1 MENKHPKIFLI
12 SGKAQAGKD
21 TTAKLIKEELEKK
34 DLNVINLQYSS
45 YIKEYAKKISGWD
58 GSEETKPRELLQT
71 LGTDIIRK
79 ELGADFFVKKLVE
92 DIKVYSF
99 FYDIITISDVRLK
112 IEIDIPR
119 NKFDNIYAIRI
130 VRPNFDNGLTEEQK
144 NHPTE
149 IDLDD
154 YENFDYVLVND
165 GTIPDLGVKV
175 KNMLE
180 EVQHES

>member
-1 MENKHPKIFLI
+1 MENKCPKIFLI

-21 TTAKLIKEELEKK
+21 TTAGLIKEILEEKGLK
-34 DLNVINLQYSS
+34 VVNLQYSS

-58 GSEETKPRELLQT
+58 GNEATKPRELLQV

-79 ELGADFFVKKLVE
+79 ELGKDFFVKKLVE

-119 NKFDNIYAIRI
+119 NKFDNIYALRI
-130 VRPNFDNGLTEEQK
+130 IRPNFDNGLSEEQK
-144 NHPTE
+144 MHPTE

-154 YENFDYVLVND
+154 YENFDYILTND
-165 GTIPDLGVKV
+165 GTIPDLGKKV
-175 KNMLE
+175 LKMLE

>member
-1 MENKHPKIFLI
+1 MESKCPKIFLI

-21 TTAKLIKEELEKK
+21 TTANLIKNELEPKGLK
-34 DLNVINLQYSS
+34 VINLQYSS

-58 GSEETKPRELLQT
+58 GSEETKPRELLQV

-79 ELGADFFVKKLVE
+79 ELGDDFFVKKLVE

-119 NKFDNIYAIRI
+119 NKFDNIYALRI
-130 VRPNFDNGLTEEQK
+130 VRPNFDNGLSEEEK
-144 NHPTE
+144 AHPTE

-154 YENFDYVLVND
+154 YEKFDFILTND
-165 GTIPDLGVKV
+165 GTIPDLGEKV
-175 KNMLE
+175 SNMLE

>member
-1 MENKHPKIFLI
+1 MESKCPKIFLI

-21 TTAKLIKEELEKK
+21 TTATLIKKEYEKLGLK
-34 DLNVINLQYSS
+34 VINLQYSS

-58 GSEETKPRELLQT
+58 GLEETKPRELLQI

-79 ELGADFFVKKLVE
+79 EFGKDFFVKKLIE

-119 NKFDNIYAIRI
+119 NKFDNIYALRI
-130 VRPNFDNGLTEEQK
+130 IRPNFDNGLTEEEK
-144 NHPTE
+144 KHPTE

-154 YENFDYVLVND
+154 YENFDFILTND
-165 GTIPDLGVKV
+165 GTIPDLGLKV
-175 KNMLE
+175 INMIE

>member
-1 MENKHPKIFLI
+1 MKSKCSKIFLI

-21 TTAKLIKEELEKK
+21 TTAGFIKKNLELKGLK
-34 DLNVINLQYSS
+34 VINLQYSS

-58 GSEETKPRELLQT
+58 GREETKPRELLQI

-79 ELGADFFVKKLVE
+79 ELGSDFFVKKLVE
-92 DIKVYSF
+92 DIKVYSYF
-99 FYDIITISDVRLK
+99 FDIITISDVRLK

-119 NKFDNIYAIRI
+119 NKFNNIYAIRI
-130 VRPNFDNGLTEEQK
+130 VRPNFDNGLSEEQK
-144 NHPTE
+144 KHQTE

-154 YENFDYVLVND
+154 YDKFDYVLIND
-165 GTIPDLGVKV
+165 GTISDLDKKV
-175 KNMLE
+175 SKMLE

>member
-1 MENKHPKIFLI
+1 MKSKCSKIFLI

-21 TTAKLIKEELEKK
+21 TTAGFIKKNLELKGLK
-34 DLNVINLQYSS
+34 VINLQYSS

-58 GSEETKPRELLQT
+58 GREETKPRELLQI

-79 ELGADFFVKKLVE
+79 ELGSDFFVKKLVE
-92 DIKVYSF
+92 DIKVYSYF
-99 FYDIITISDVRLK
+99 FDIITISDVRLK

-130 VRPNFDNGLTEEQK
+130 VRPNFDNGLSEEQK
-144 NHPTE
+144 KHQTE

-154 YENFDYVLVND
+154 YDKFDYVLIND
-165 GTIPDLGVKV
+165 GTISDLDKKV
-175 KNMLE
+175 SKMLE

>member
-1 MENKHPKIFLI
+1 MESRNPKIFLI

-21 TTAKLIKEELEKK
+21 TTAILIKNELEKK
-34 DLNVINLQYSS
+34 NLKVINLQYSS

-58 GSEETKPRELLQT
+58 GREETKPRELLQV

-79 ELGADFFVKKLVE
+79 ELGSDFFVKKLVE

-99 FYDIITISDVRLK
+99 FYDVITISDVRLK

-119 NKFDNIYAIRI
+119 NKFDNIYALRI
-130 VRPNFDNGLTEEQK
+130 DRPNFDNGLTDEEK
-144 NHPTE
+144 MHPTE

-154 YENFDYVLVND
+154 YKKFDFILTND
-165 GTIPDLGVKV
+165 GTIPDLGKKV
-175 KNMLE
+175 SNMLE

>member
-1 MENKHPKIFLI
+1 MENRNPKIFLI
-12 SGKAQAGKD
+12 SGKARAGKD
-21 TTAKLIKEELEKK
+21 TTAKFIKQEYEKK
-34 DLNVINLQYSS
+34 NMKVINLQYSS
-45 YIKEYAKKISGWD
+45 YIKEYAKVITNWD
-58 GSEETKPRELLQT
+58 GSEETKPRELLQV
-71 LGTDIIRK
+71 LGTDIIRNK
-79 ELGADFFVKKLVE
+79 LGADFFVKKLVE

-119 NKFDNIYAIRI
+119 NKFDNIYALRI
-130 VRPNFDNGLTEEQK
+130 NRPNFDNGLTEEQR

-154 YENFDYVLVND
+154 YEDFDFILTND
-165 GTIPDLGVKV
+165 GTIPDLGKKV
-175 KNMLE
+175 SNMLE